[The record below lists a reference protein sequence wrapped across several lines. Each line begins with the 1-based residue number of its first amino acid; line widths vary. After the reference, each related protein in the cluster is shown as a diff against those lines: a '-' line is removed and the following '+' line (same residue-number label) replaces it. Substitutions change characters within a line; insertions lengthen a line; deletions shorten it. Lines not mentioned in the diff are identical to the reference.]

1 MKKKLLHIN
10 KQPTTKLIVL
20 GGLGTII
27 LICCVVWILT
37 SVLRGTPVF
46 GMEGSFRLKKLLFK
60 NIVEQNS
67 SGKISSIFSTASY
80 YEGIRRTPLLR
91 TISDPYQRHT
101 LIEYTVEK
109 GDSIF
114 KISKDFNLLP
124 ETILWANYET
134 LKDNPELL
142 SIGMTLK
149 IPPTDGIYYE
159 WKSGDSIEDVAAKF
173 KVKPSSILL
182 WPENGFDQ
190 DNLQI
195 NEGIFIMIP
204 DGKREMVSWVMPTI
218 PRKNSGVTK
227 MMAGPGGCETN
238 DGAYG
243 TGSFIWPGVND
254 YLSGNDFWSG
264 HLALD
269 IASGLG
275 SPIYA
280 SDSGLVVYAG
290 WNNSGYGNM
299 VMIDHGNGYQTL
311 YAHLNQVSVTCG
323 SSVYQGT
330 FIGSSGSTGNSTG
343 PHLHFEIRKL
353 GGLVNP
359 WSFLP

>member
-1 MKKKLLHIN
+1 MDSRHFKLTNRQKTRL
-10 KQPTTKLIVL
+10 LVFVF
-20 GGLGTII
+20 LGTII
-27 LICCVVWILT
+27 FLVCVAWIMNTGIQENTFFGKRISNSSERNNKEL
-37 SVLRGTPVF
+37 SSIQLYSGGTPPV
-46 GMEGSFRLKKLLFK
+46 
-60 NIVEQNS
+60 
-67 SGKISSIFSTASY
+67 FSTAD
-80 YEGIRRTPLLR
+80 
-91 TISDPYQRHT
+91 ISDGIKRNTLLKTNTDPDQRHT
-101 LIEYTVEK
+101 VISYTVEK

-114 KISKDFNLLP
+114 KISKDFNLSP
-124 ETILWANYET
+124 ETILWANYES

-149 IPPTDGIYYE
+149 ILPTDGILYK
-159 WKSGDSIEDVAAKF
+159 WGPGDSIEGVAAEYKAE
-173 KVKPSSILL
+173 PSAILL
-182 WPENGFDQ
+182 WPENGLDQ

-195 NEGIFIMIP
+195 NQGAYIMIP
-204 DGKREMVSWVMPTI
+204 GGKREMVSWVMPTI

-227 MMAGPGGCETN
+227 TMSGPGGCETV

-243 TGSFIWPGVND
+243 TGTFIWPAVNN
-254 YLSGNDFWSG
+254 YLSGNDYWSG

-275 SPIYA
+275 SPVYA

-311 YAHLNQVSVTCG
+311 YAHLSQVSVTCG

-330 FIGSSGSTGNSTG
+330 LIGSSGNTGNSTG
-343 PHLHFEIRKL
+343 PHLHFEMRYM

-359 WSFLP
+359 WSLLP